1 MHACPLKYSS
11 VRRSQETVED
21 IEMEDYT
28 QIL

>member
-1 MHACPLKYSS
+1 MHAACFLKFVSQ
-11 VRRSQETVED
+11 RSQETVED